1 MFINTVLDF
10 QQSKIMSQFG
20 QSTILGESEE
30 NQSQSQAANKF
41 KDLILELTRIVC
53 KKKYRQRAQEYMQ
66 RDYFPIDDCLKICE
80 EKGVI
85 DA

>member
-1 MFINTVLDF
+1 M
-10 QQSKIMSQFG
+10 
-20 QSTILGESEE
+20 
-30 NQSQSQAANKF
+30 
-41 KDLILELTRIVC
+41 LELTRIVC

-85 DA
+85 DAQAVLYKRKGEFKTSIQLYI